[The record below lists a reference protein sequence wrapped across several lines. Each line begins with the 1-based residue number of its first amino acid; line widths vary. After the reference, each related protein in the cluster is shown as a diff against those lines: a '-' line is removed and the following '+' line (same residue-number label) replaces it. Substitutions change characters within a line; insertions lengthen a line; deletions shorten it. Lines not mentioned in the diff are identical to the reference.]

1 MNRLRQYRRV
11 IYIQVAR
18 DQVTVTDART
28 GKSATEISQAPFSS
42 RRLAVGHFYL
52 AADTL
57 KRAYRQVYPRSFS
70 FLEPIIVLHQQYLCE
85 DGLSLVEERILLEL
99 SGLIKSR
106 HRYVWQGDPLS
117 PAQLLA
123 GEYQS

>member
-11 IYIQVAR
+11 IYIQVAQ

-28 GKSATEISQAPFSS
+28 GKSVTENSEMPFSS
-42 RRLAVGHFYL
+42 RRLAVGHFYR

-57 KRAYRQVYPRSFS
+57 KRAYLQLYPRSFS
-70 FLEPIIVLHQQYLCE
+70 LLEPIIVIHQRYLCE
-85 DGLSLVEERILLEL
+85 EGLSLVEERVLLEL

-106 HRYVWQGDPLS
+106 YRYIWQGEPLS